1 MTAKTGWRR
10 WFGGW
15 LGVCALVLT
24 VLPVPRSSA
33 WDFVYG
39 DPGPSNYS
47 RYQDVAMGP
56 DGSAYVAGF
65 FFGSFYGLS
74 STDTYSYF
82 LQKLGPTGA
91 VEWTKN
97 LGGSALSPSVVP
109 RPPVVTTDGI
119 GNVVVRRPDDGH
131 LDSWSSVGVLL
142 GTSAGLAG
150 APARTA
156 LGGFLAVRGASI
168 ERLAPDLS
176 TLWTRDVSEY
186 FDFRGA
192 PHPILVTESDNGA
205 IWVLGAK
212 RRAVVTGSD
221 SLSMVRLSSDGEVV
235 TTIKHFGFTSPYVP
249 SFMPEY
255 QPLFSAVDG
264 FVWVATPAAANDL
277 SAGANASVRSF
288 STTDG
293 SVLGQVPSQ
302 FPDTPLSSTAG
313 PRNCAG
319 QWLIGAS
326 PPTPGQPKEGV
337 IDIRLTMNGTRL
349 VVLAGCPTPGFN
361 ASNPRTFLLTYSV
374 PNPSGAGMT
383 LLSAKE
389 MSSTANIVAMD
400 ANAYG
405 DIVVV
410 GSTTDGS
417 VYVGLPSTAS
427 VGGGLPS
434 RDVTAQAVV
443 ERAVAAQNPS
453 GSLHY
458 GIRKAGTVMELKV
471 VGRNG
476 VPLDAEAV
484 ALNVTSTGTT
494 KAGYL
499 TVYPCGRPTPPTS
512 SLNFTA
518 AKTRSNAVISEI
530 GVGGKV
536 CVFASTDTHV
546 VVDVSGYF
554 ANGSPYVPLSPAR
567 LLESRTFAAT
577 TVDGQYWKIGERVA
591 NTVTEMVVAGRAG
604 VPADAVA
611 AVLSVTAV
619 TPKGTGTLKVF
630 PCGSAVPGPSHLP
643 LALSQTVATTVIT
656 GLGAGGKVCFL
667 PTVATHLV
675 VDVQGYF
682 GAGSGF
688 TPVAGAKL
696 ADTSTAATATATVD
710 GQFGKLGRRLAN
722 STTAIPVAGRGGIAA
737 DAESVSLKIT
747 VSGSTANG
755 YLNVYPCGSPAPFT
769 AMMTYTTGATVTNT
783 VLAKVGSLGSVCV
796 FTSAAAHF
804 VLDGHGYFAPG
815 GSSLRAQVPERVV
828 DSRSR

>member
-1 MTAKTGWRR
+1 MTGWRR

-24 VLPVPRSSA
+24 VLPVPRAAA

-82 LQKLGPTGA
+82 LQKLGPTGV
-91 VEWTKN
+91 VEWTKQV
-97 LGGSALSPSVVP
+97 GSGALSPSAIP
-109 RPPVVTTDGI
+109 LPPVVTADGV
-119 GNVVVRRPDDGH
+119 GNVVVRRPDDGR
-131 LDSWSSVGVLL
+131 LESWSSGGLLL
-142 GTSAGLAG
+142 GTGSGR
-150 APARTA
+150 APTRTA
-156 LGGFLAVRGASI
+156 SGGFLVSRGLTI

-176 TLWTRDVSEY
+176 TVWTRDVSEY
-186 FDFRGA
+186 FDGA
-192 PHPILVTESDNGA
+192 PQVAETDNGS
-205 IWVLGAK
+205 IWAMGPK
-212 RRAVVTGSD
+212 RRVVITGSD
-221 SLSMVRLSSDGEVV
+221 SVSMVRLSPNGEVV
-235 TTIKHFGFTSPYVP
+235 TSVKHFGFVPGVDASSFVPGWQTFFSPVDDFIWAFTQ
-249 SFMPEY
+249 SN
-255 QPLFSAVDG
+255 LNDFS
-264 FVWVATPAAANDL
+264 VAGAAN
-277 SAGANASVRSF
+277 RSF
-288 STTDG
+288 STVDG
-293 SVLGQVPSQ
+293 SVLGLPPTQLPSNA
-302 FPDTPLSSTAG
+302 LASSAG
-313 PRNCAG
+313 PRDCGG
-319 QWLIGAS
+319 QYLWGS
-326 PPTPGQPKEGV
+326 KPPRLGQPAEGV
-337 IDIRLTMNGTRL
+337 IDMALTMNGTRFF
-349 VVLAGCPTPGFN
+349 VLAGCPTPGFN

-405 DIVVV
+405 DVVVV

-417 VYVGLPSTAS
+417 VYVGLPSAAS
-427 VGGGLPS
+427 VPAGLPT

-453 GSLHY
+453 GNLHY

-494 KAGYL
+494 KAGYI

-518 AKTRSNAVISEI
+518 AKTRSNAVISEV
-530 GVGGKV
+530 GAGGKV
-536 CVFASTDTHV
+536 CLFVSTDTHV

-554 ANGSPYVPLSPAR
+554 ATGSPYVPLSPAR

-667 PTVATHLV
+667 PSVATHLV

-688 TPVAGAKL
+688 TPLAAGKL

-710 GQFGKLGRRLAN
+710 GQFGKLGRRIAN

-783 VLAKVGSLGSVCV
+783 VLAKVGSLGAVCV

-828 DSRSR
+828 DSRTR